1 MVLSLLLL
9 LLHLPNPLKVSR
21 SLYSSAPRE
30 RKEEHLS
37 LFFFFRFHCGLVDY
51 RKTVFRTLPSSR
63 LTFLPTFIYTGI
75 HYILRDFERVP

>member
-21 SLYSSAPRE
+21 SLYASARGKRRRTIFPSSSSSVSIVDFRRE
-30 RKEEHLS
+30 
-37 LFFFFRFHCGLVDY
+37 
-51 RKTVFRTLPSSR
+51 KTVFRTLPSSR